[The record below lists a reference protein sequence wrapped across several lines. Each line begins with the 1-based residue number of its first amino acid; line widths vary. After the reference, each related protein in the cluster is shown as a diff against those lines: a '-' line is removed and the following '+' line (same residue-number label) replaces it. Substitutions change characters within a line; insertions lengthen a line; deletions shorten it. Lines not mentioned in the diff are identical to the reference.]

1 MVDQFTKWVE
11 CKPLPSHTAEVTA
24 AAAVNKFFARF
35 GCPFQVFTDQGRNF
49 ESKLFVAIC
58 ELLQTHKART
68 TPYRP
73 SANGQVERQGN
84 QHASRP
90 DVPDPTER
98 PPVDME
104 AYVMDLER
112 ATQTAHQMA
121 RSRLRTSEERMK
133 RDYDLKEF
141 TFLRPCPRHC
151 HGEGQV

>member
-1 MVDQFTKWVE
+1 
-11 CKPLPSHTAEVTA
+11 
-24 AAAVNKFFARF
+24 
-35 GCPFQVFTDQGRNF
+35 
-49 ESKLFVAIC
+49 
-58 ELLQTHKART
+58 
-68 TPYRP
+68 
-73 SANGQVERQGN
+73 
-84 QHASRP
+84 
-90 DVPDPTER
+90 
-98 PPVDME
+98 ME